1 MTTKSES
8 GQRNQIIA
16 ALDEAP
22 LSLFHL
28 RAVITSGLGFFTDA
42 YDLFII
48 GAAMVLIQSQWHL
61 NRSTL
66 GLLGSTSLMAA
77 FLGSFVFGRLAD
89 LWGRKKMYG
98 LEASFMALGAI
109 ISAFSPNITWLL
121 ISRFIMGVGIGG
133 DYPVS
138 AVIMTEYANRK
149 DRGKLVGMVFS
160 MQAVGL
166 ILGPIVALTLLASG
180 ISHNLAWRLM
190 LGLGAL
196 PALFSIYLRLKM
208 PESPRYVS
216 QVLGKEHEA
225 AGNLQAY
232 TGGQVKVEKAD
243 GLSQHKR
250 LSVWS
255 FLTNWTLLKTLIGT
269 AGTWFIF
276 DYAYYGNTI
285 STPLIIKMISPQTN
299 LVTTE
304 AWSVIIFAIAAVP
317 GYILAFLTIDRI
329 GHKRL
334 QLIGF
339 AVMGLA
345 FFAMGIIP
353 HITMLLGPFLLLYGI
368 SYFFAE
374 FGPNMTTFVLP
385 AELYPVSLRTTGHG
399 LSAGFAKIGA
409 FVGVFV
415 FPVLSKHLGLR
426 GTLLVSAIFAAVGFL
441 LTFLLPEPAQ
451 KSMENLNTEVVPVK
465 SGTNTSCEL
474 FSEHLPQKV

>member
-1 MTTKSES
+1 MTAKSES
-8 GQRNQIIA
+8 GQGNQIVA

-22 LSLFHL
+22 LSLYHL

-48 GAAMVLIQSQWHL
+48 GAAMLLIKSQWQL
-61 NRSTL
+61 NNTTL
-66 GLLGSTSLMAA
+66 GLLGSTSLLAA
-77 FLGSFVFGRLAD
+77 FIGSFVFGRIAD
-89 LWGRKKMYG
+89 LWGRRKIYG
-98 LEASFMALGAI
+98 LEASLMALGAI
-109 ISAFSPNITWLL
+109 ISAFSPNIIWL
-121 ISRFIMGVGIGG
+121 IASRFIMGLGIGG

-138 AVIMTEYANRK
+138 ATIMTEYANRK

-196 PALFSIYLRLKM
+196 PALFSIYLRRKM

-216 QVLGKEHEA
+216 QVLGKEDEA
-225 AGNLQAY
+225 VGNLQAY
-232 TGGQVKVEKAD
+232 SGGQVKVDKVD
-243 GLSQHKR
+243 SLSKHER
-250 LSVWS
+250 LSVKS
-255 FLTNWTLLKTLIGT
+255 FLTNLTLLKTLIGT

-285 STPLIIKMISPQTN
+285 STPLIMNMISPHSS

-317 GYILAFLTIDRI
+317 GYILAFLTIDKI

-339 AVMGLA
+339 AVMCLA

-353 HITMLLGPFLLLYGI
+353 NITLLVGPFLLLYGI

-374 FGPNMTTFVLP
+374 FGPNTTTFILP
-385 AELYPVSLRTTGHG
+385 AELYPTSLRATGHG
-399 LSAGFAKIGA
+399 ISAGFAKIGA
-409 FVGVFV
+409 FVGVFI
-415 FPVLSKHLGLR
+415 FPILSRSLGLR
-426 GTLLVSAIFAAVGFL
+426 GTLLLSATFAAAGFL

-451 KSMENLNTEVVPVK
+451 KSMDNLNSDVVPFK
-465 SGTNTSCEL
+465 SGSNTSCEL
-474 FSEHLPQKV
+474 FSEHLPQEV